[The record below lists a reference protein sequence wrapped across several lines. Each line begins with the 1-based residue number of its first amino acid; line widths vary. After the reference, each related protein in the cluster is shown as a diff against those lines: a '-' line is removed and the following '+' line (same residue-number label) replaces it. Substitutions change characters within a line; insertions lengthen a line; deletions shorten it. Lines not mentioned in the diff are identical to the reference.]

1 MFKRDTYTERRRKLR
16 EAVGEGIILICGND
30 ESPMSYAD
38 NCYPFIQ
45 DSTFLYFYGI
55 DRAGLFGVIDLD
67 NNREYIFGT
76 DFTIDDTVWMGP
88 LSFLSEEAKKC
99 GIQETGEIS
108 DLTALLAEAKAQRRR
123 VHYTSQ
129 YRHLNI
135 INLSKWLNL
144 GVDEVNEN
152 ISEELTYA
160 VANLRNVKTQEEI
173 AELERATNVT
183 REMHLAAMRY
193 AKPGMKEH
201 EVAAKVAEAAKKFN
215 ATHSFFTI
223 CTRNGQTLHNHNHS
237 NTLQE
242 GDLLLLDCGAR
253 LDNGYCGDMTST
265 MPVSGKF
272 TEKQA
277 DIYSL
282 LMEMYDSAE
291 SVLRAGITFKEVHLK
306 VCRTLAAGM
315 VERGLMV
322 GDIDEIVASGA
333 HALFMPHGLGHMIGM
348 DVHDME
354 NFGEKIVGYNGEEK
368 STQFGLKSLR
378 LGRELEVGFAFTVE
392 PGIYFIPE
400 LIAKWKK
407 DGTNAEFL
415 NFERIEEYLDFGG
428 MRHEGDYIITE
439 EGYRRLGNRM
449 PKYIDEIE
457 EVRREAF
464 TN

>member
-1 MFKRDTYTERRRKLR
+1 MFNRDTYIERRRRLKGS
-16 EAVGEGIILICGND
+16 VKEGVILICGND

-38 NCYPFIQ
+38 NCFQFTQ

-55 DRAGLFGVIDLD
+55 DRAGLFGVIDID

-88 LSFLSEEAKKC
+88 LSFLKEEAKKC
-99 GIQETGEIS
+99 GIDETGEIS
-108 DLTALLAEAKAQRRR
+108 DLTSLLAGIKSQGRRI
-123 VHYTSQ
+123 HYTNQ

-135 INLSKWLNL
+135 INLSKWLKL

-160 VANLRNVKTQEEI
+160 VATLRNIKTAEEI
-173 AELERATNVT
+173 VELERATNVT

-201 EVAAKVAEAAKKFN
+201 EVAARVTEAAKRFN

-237 NTLQE
+237 NILQE

-265 MPVSGKF
+265 MPVSGRF
-272 TEKQA
+272 TEKQG

-282 LMEMYDSAE
+282 LMDMYDSAE
-291 SVLRAGITFKEVHLK
+291 SVLKAGVTFKEVHLK

-315 VERGLMV
+315 IERGLMT
-322 GDIDEIVASGA
+322 GDVDKIVASGA

-407 DGTNAEFL
+407 EGTNAEFL
-415 NFERIEEYLDFGG
+415 NFDRIEEYLDFGG

-439 EGYRRLGNRM
+439 DGYRRLGDKM

-457 EVRREAF
+457 KVREEAF
-464 TN
+464 ID

>member
-1 MFKRDTYTERRRKLR
+1 MFNRDTYIERRRRLK
-16 EAVGEGIILICGND
+16 ESVKEGVILICGND

-38 NCYPFIQ
+38 NCFQFTQ

-55 DRAGLFGVIDLD
+55 DRAGLFGVIDID

-88 LSFLSEEAKKC
+88 LSFLKEEAKKC
-99 GIQETGEIS
+99 GIDETGEIS
-108 DLTALLAEAKAQRRR
+108 DLTSLLAGVKSQGRRI
-123 VHYTSQ
+123 HYTNQ

-135 INLSKWLNL
+135 INLSKWLKL

-160 VANLRNVKTQEEI
+160 VANLRNIKTAEEI
-173 AELERATNVT
+173 VELERATNVT

-201 EVAAKVAEAAKKFN
+201 EVAAKVTEAAKRFN

-237 NTLQE
+237 NVLQE

-265 MPVSGKF
+265 MPVSGRF
-272 TEKQA
+272 TEKQG

-291 SVLRAGITFKEVHLK
+291 SVLRAGVTFKEVHLK

-315 VERGLMV
+315 IERGLMT
-322 GDIDEIVASGA
+322 GDVDRIVASGA

-354 NFGEKIVGYNGEEK
+354 NFGERIVGYNGEEK

-407 DGTNAEFL
+407 EGTNAEFL
-415 NFERIEEYLDFGG
+415 NFDRIEEYLDFGG

-439 EGYRRLGNRM
+439 DGYRRLGDKM

-457 EVRREAF
+457 KVREEAF
-464 TN
+464 TD

>member
-1 MFKRDTYTERRRKLR
+1 MFSCETYINRRKKLKDG
-16 EAVGEGIILICGND
+16 VSEGIILICGNN

-45 DSTFLYFYGI
+45 DSTFLYFFGI
-55 DRAGLFGVIDLD
+55 DRAGLFGVIDVD
-67 NNREYIFGT
+67 NDREYVFGT

-88 LSFLSEEAKKC
+88 LSFLNEEAKKY
-99 GIQETGEIS
+99 GVSETGEIS
-108 DLTALLAEAKAQRRR
+108 DLVNLLREAKSSGRK

-129 YRHLNI
+129 YRHDNI
-135 INLSKWLNL
+135 ISLSGWLDL
-144 GVDEVNEN
+144 CVTAVNEG

-160 VANLRNVKTQEEI
+160 VANLRNVKTAEEI
-173 AELERATNVT
+173 VEMEKATNVT

-201 EVAAKVAEAAKKFN
+201 EVAAKVAEVAKRYN

-237 NTLQE
+237 NILQE

-282 LMEMYDSAE
+282 LMEMYDKAE
-291 SVLRAGITFKEVHLK
+291 EILRAGITFREVHLEVCK
-306 VCRTLAAGM
+306 VLAAGM
-315 VERGLMV
+315 VARGLMIGEV
-322 GDIDEIVASGA
+322 DEIVAAGA

-354 NFGEKIVGYNGEEK
+354 NLGEKIVGYNGEEK

-378 LGRELEVGFAFTVE
+378 LGRTLEEGFAFTVE

-407 DGTNAEFL
+407 EGTNNQYL
-415 NFERIEEYLDFGG
+415 NFAKIEEYLDFGG
-428 MRHEGDYIITE
+428 MRHEGDYIITS
-439 EGYRRLGNRM
+439 EGCRRMGEKM
-449 PKYIDEIE
+449 PKYAHEVE
-457 EVRREAF
+457 EVRKEAF
-464 TN
+464 

>member
-1 MFKRDTYTERRRKLR
+1 MFNRDTYIERRRRLK
-16 EAVGEGIILICGND
+16 ESVKEGVILICGND

-38 NCYPFIQ
+38 NCFQFTQ

-55 DRAGLFGVIDLD
+55 DRAGLFGVIDID

-88 LSFLSEEAKKC
+88 LSFLKEEAKKC
-99 GIQETGEIS
+99 GIDETGEIS
-108 DLTALLAEAKAQRRR
+108 DLTSLLAGIKSQGRRI
-123 VHYTSQ
+123 HYTNQ

-135 INLSKWLNL
+135 INLSKWLKL

-160 VANLRNVKTQEEI
+160 VATLRNIKTAEEI
-173 AELERATNVT
+173 VELERATNVT

-201 EVAAKVAEAAKKFN
+201 EVAARVTEAAKRFN

-237 NTLQE
+237 NILQE

-265 MPVSGKF
+265 MPVSGRF
-272 TEKQA
+272 TEKQG

-291 SVLRAGITFKEVHLK
+291 SVLKAGVTFKEVHLK

-315 VERGLMV
+315 IERGLMT
-322 GDIDEIVASGA
+322 GDVDKIVASGA

-407 DGTNAEFL
+407 EGTNAEFL
-415 NFERIEEYLDFGG
+415 NFDRIEEYLDFGG

-439 EGYRRLGNRM
+439 DGYRRLGDKM

-457 EVRREAF
+457 KVREEAF
-464 TN
+464 ID